1 MEKTATL
8 ELILGFAGILLTV
21 VNLWLLTAIN
31 ALKSEIATLRAT
43 DVELSKLIAAV
54 DKLVAGQYVTRT
66 EFKESMQDLKTK

>member
-1 MEKTATL
+1 MDKL
-8 ELILGFAGILLTV
+8 ELLLGFAGLLLTV
-21 VNLWLLTAIN
+21 INLWLLTAIN